1 MLPLLPSYL
10 LTVAQAEP
18 PPFVSLDDA
27 VKQSSLV
34 VVAEAK
40 RVEFQAL
47 EPGQKLSKSSLD
59 PHWVEY
65 TVSEVLFA
73 GRDQD
78 VKVGDVLRVDFD
90 FGGCEPY
97 TLEIRRDGD
106 RFLQRDADA
115 SQPTDIVL
123 DPKHW
128 LPAEPQILALNKP
141 GEMWFAVGFGATPI
155 AADEDGRA
163 KIAKALKKR

>member
-1 MLPLLPSYL
+1 MFLLALPMAS
-10 LTVAQAEP
+10 AEP
-18 PPFVSLDDA
+18 PPFVSLEEA
-27 VKQSSLV
+27 VEQSSLV

-47 EPGQKLSKSSLD
+47 EPGDKLQKSSLD

-65 TVSEVLFA
+65 RVSEVLFA
-73 GRDQD
+73 GEDQD

-97 TLEIRRDGD
+97 TLEIRRKGD

-115 SQPTDIVL
+115 PGGKETVL
-123 DPKHW
+123 DAKHW
-128 LPAEPQILALNKP
+128 LPEQPQILALSKP
-141 GEMWFAVGFGATPI
+141 GAMWFAVGFGATPL

-163 KIAKALKKR
+163 KVAKALKKKR